1 MLETLLLNLLSNS
14 LQHLGSGGR
23 VEVSVSRLGSRVI
36 LSVDDNGEGM
46 SSEQLARLF
55 TGRRLWRGPGAEAR
69 AGHCG
74 AARRGL
80 HNRGT

>member
-55 TGRRLWRGPGAEAR
+55 TGGASGAGLGLRLAP
-69 AGHCG
+69 GHCG